1 MNSAV
6 KLKPGLHVKIIIK
19 FLPIHEEE
27 VIAAIHF
34 LTFGPDNPTKY
45 HRFSIPIHCLPE
57 IPIPI
62 IDPQEIR

>member
-34 LTFGPDNPTKY
+34 LTFGPNNPTKY